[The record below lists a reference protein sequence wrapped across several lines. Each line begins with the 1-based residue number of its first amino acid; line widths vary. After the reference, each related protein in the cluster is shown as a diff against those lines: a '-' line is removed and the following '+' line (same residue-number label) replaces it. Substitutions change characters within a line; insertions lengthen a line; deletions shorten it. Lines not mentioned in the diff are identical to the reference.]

1 MALDKMSAVDG
12 IKHELQELKE
22 SLNQAEC
29 ENLRLK
35 ELLKEMALAK
45 QTLANELWGAQS
57 ENAKLTKK
65 LSKQKH
71 IFTVH
76 AKTQS
81 IEMNRIGKTLEGLQN
96 SLRTSNRQMA
106 RHMQRC
112 SSVRSRLGTIFLR
125 MWSTKQWH
133 LGDRNRYQRMCLQFA
148 EYVREQNRYLQA
160 TVDAK
165 LSVESIASCHRQ
177 YLNLLTRCSQLL
189 HENMGLRLLA
199 VRDESSGSIRSR
211 LSMQQSVD
219 SNPDGIDSGNDSKIL
234 VKKRSSSI

>member
-1 MALDKMSAVDG
+1 
-12 IKHELQELKE
+12 
-22 SLNQAEC
+22 
-29 ENLRLK
+29 
-35 ELLKEMALAK
+35 
-45 QTLANELWGAQS
+45 
-57 ENAKLTKK
+57 
-65 LSKQKH
+65 
-71 IFTVH
+71 
-76 AKTQS
+76 
-81 IEMNRIGKTLEGLQN
+81 MNRIGKTLEGLQN

-112 SSVRSRLGTIFLR
+112 SNVRSRLGTIFLR

-133 LGDRNRYQRMCLQFA
+133 LGARNRYQRMCLQFA

-199 VRDESSGSIRSR
+199 VRARDESSAGVRSR
-211 LSMQQSVD
+211 LSLQQSVD
-219 SNPDGIDSGNDSKIL
+219 SNPDENNFGSVSKIL